1 MAKMGTVKAN
11 GGQSDGNGTPPGQ
24 RTQRSARKLDR
35 AKVKQLADAGMR
47 VSDIAQHQNVHS
59 TTVLRYLHSLKPD
72 AALFEQFK
80 QTRAETLGL
89 LHAKA
94 LRNEHQIQDWVHRKM
109 GDEGFTNAAQ
119 PHHIKALNDIAVF
132 TAWKSYEAERLE
144 TGKSTQH
151 IGILTQTILAS
162 DQQPSKPLQ
171 DKQA

>member
-1 MAKMGTVKAN
+1 MSMN
-11 GGQSDGNGTPPGQ
+11 
-24 RTQRSARKLDR
+24 
-35 AKVKQLADAGMR
+35 
-47 VSDIAQHQNVHS
+47 DIAQHQGVHS

-72 AALFEQFK
+72 AELFDQFR
-80 QTRAETLGL
+80 QHRADTLGL

-109 GDEGFTNAAQ
+109 DDEGFTNTAQ
-119 PHHIKALNDIAVF
+119 PHHIKCLNDMAVF

-162 DQQPSKPLQ
+162 DKIPSKPLQ
-171 DKQA
+171 DKQE